1 MAKMYLMHGLSG
13 AGKTE
18 FAKRFARENN
28 LRYLSIED
36 FYAAFFGSELIHQ
49 NEEEVWAAF
58 EIAIRVAE
66 KEQVDIIVDT
76 NSPRRADR
84 DWFFEKFPTYSI
96 NLIIIDTPVELC
108 LKNNRERERKI
119 PEEEMQKMITELE
132 PVTEDELGR
141 YESVVVYKNTDNHL
155 DAGTRLA

>member
-1 MAKMYLMHGLSG
+1 MYLMHGLSG

-36 FYAAFFGSELIHQ
+36 FYAAFFGSELIHEH
-49 NEEEVWAAF
+49 EEEVWAAF
-58 EIAIRVAE
+58 EIAIRAAE
-66 KEQVDIIVDT
+66 HDLIDIIVDT

-96 NLIIIDTPVELC
+96 NLIIIDTSVEEC
-108 LKNNRERERKI
+108 LANNRERARRI
-119 PEEEMQKMITELE
+119 PEEEMQKMITEIE
-132 PVTEDELGR
+132 PVTDDELLR
-141 YESVVVYKNTDNHL
+141 YESVTVYKNVNRTF
-155 DAGTRLA
+155 DAGTRLI

>member
-1 MAKMYLMHGLSG
+1 MYLMHGLSG

-18 FAKRFARENN
+18 FARRFARENN

-84 DWFFEKFPTYSI
+84 DWFFEKFPSYSI
-96 NLIIIDTPVELC
+96 NLIIIDTPVEEC
-108 LKNNRERERKI
+108 LANNRQRERKI
-119 PEEEMQKMITELE
+119 PEEEMQKMIAELE
-132 PVTEDELGR
+132 PYTEDELLR
-141 YESVVVYKNTDNHL
+141 YESVTVYKNINHSF